1 MPYQK
6 FSIVANTYTA
16 NKQIKLSNTNS
27 IQFINTGVVTA
38 TLNGTMVL
46 ISGQIITFDGNV
58 NEILDP
64 NQVFTLTFATGPGA
78 SVLVLQK
85 NYV

>member
-6 FSIVANTYTA
+6 FSIVSNTYSR
-16 NKQIKLSNTNS
+16 NQQIKLSNTNS

-46 ISGQIITFDGNV
+46 ISGQIITFDGNQ

-64 NQVFTLTFATGPGA
+64 NQVFTLTFAAGAGA

-85 NYV
+85 NYM

>member
-1 MPYQK
+1 MAYQK
-6 FSIVANTYTA
+6 FSIVANTYTS

-46 ISGQIITFDGNV
+46 ISGQIITFDGNE
-58 NEILDP
+58 NEVLDP
-64 NQVFTLTFATGPGA
+64 NQVFTLTFATGAGA

>member
-6 FSIVANTYTA
+6 FSIVSNTYSR
-16 NKQIKLSNTNS
+16 NQQIKLSNTNS

-46 ISGQIITFDGNV
+46 ISGQIITFNGNQ

-64 NQVFTLTFATGPGA
+64 NQVFTLTFATGAGA

-85 NYV
+85 NYM